1 MSASGSRSGAG
12 SDIGESGSLV
22 VGIRIMHGILEWSVT
37 TALYRG
43 DCSTQ

>member
-12 SDIGESGSLV
+12 SDIGESCSLV
-22 VGIRIMHGILEWSVT
+22 MGIRIMQGTLEWCVT

-43 DCSTQ
+43 DCSTR